1 MNTTTHKILVV
12 DDEIDLLDLL
22 DMTLTR
28 MGLEVHTA
36 ADVDQAK
43 RRLKEGVDLC
53 ITDMRLPDGD
63 GIDLVRYIQEEYPQ
77 LPVAVITAHGNMALA
92 IEAMK
97 AGAYDFVSKPVQL
110 DKLRDLVNA
119 GIDLVEEPG
128 LTPQAERAI
137 GQILGSSDEM
147 VRLRERIK
155 RVGRSQ
161 AAVFIAGESGTG
173 KELVAR
179 AIHESSPRRDAP
191 FVVVN
196 CGAMPQDLMEKE
208 LFGSTSDR
216 PGILQQA
223 EGGTLFLDDVIEL
236 PIHIQAKLLRFLQEL
251 NSPLMDTENEL
262 PSVRLMSACESDLQD
277 AVQSGEFGQ
286 DLYYLLNVIDV
297 YIPPLREH
305 REDIP
310 ELAQTLL
317 DRYCKQNQI
326 PIKGFHDDALNTLK
340 HYSFPGNMRELE
352 NIIQRAV
359 AMTDD
364 TLIKQQDLRLS
375 AWSSV
380 TANKKDDAKP
390 IEFSESYTLEDYL
403 EDIERTLV
411 REALE
416 KNKWNKTAAAKFLG
430 ISFRQMRYRL
440 KKLQID

>member
-1 MNTTTHKILVV
+1 MNSVAHKILVV

-22 DMTLTR
+22 DMTLSR
-28 MGLEVHTA
+28 MGHNVYTA
-36 ADVDQAK
+36 ADLDQAK
-43 RRLKEGVDLC
+43 RRLEEGVDMC

-63 GIDLVRYIQEEYPQ
+63 GIDLVRYIQTEYPHI
-77 LPVAVITAHGNMALA
+77 PVAVITAHGNMELA
-92 IEAMK
+92 ITAMK

-110 DKLRDLVNA
+110 EKLRDLVKA

-128 LTPQAERAI
+128 LTPTAERAI

-179 AIHESSPRRDAP
+179 AIHESSPRREHP

-196 CGAMPQDLMEKE
+196 CGAMPQDLIERE
-208 LFGSTSDR
+208 LFGFQE
-216 PGILQQA
+216 GKLGLLQQA
-223 EGGTLFLDDVIEL
+223 QGGTLFLDDVIEL
-236 PIHIQAKLLRFLQEL
+236 PLHIQAKLLRFLQDL
-251 NSPLMDTENEL
+251 NSPLIEKEADI
-262 PSVRLMSACESDLQD
+262 PSVRLMSACENDLQD
-277 AVQSGEFGQ
+277 AVQRGEFGQ
-286 DLYYLLNVIDV
+286 DLFYLLNVIDV
-297 YIPPLREH
+297 FIPPLRDH

-310 ELAQTLL
+310 ELGQILL
-317 DRYCKQNQI
+317 ERFCQQNKIQ
-326 PIKGFHDDALNTLK
+326 IKGFHDDALNTLK

-359 AMTDD
+359 AMSDD
-364 TLIKQQDLRLS
+364 ILIKQQDLRLS
-375 AWSSV
+375 AWSSTAV
-380 TANKKDDAKP
+380 TRTEDNKP
-390 IEFSESYTLEDYL
+390 IEFSESYTIEDYL

-440 KKLQID
+440 KKLQIE